1 MPTTASATADT
12 PSGVHAGTPA
22 AQPAAH
28 PPAAMPPQ
36 GAPTRDPEVFAS
48 TGPAQEQPG
57 RVPAPRQRIVIVGGG
72 AGGLELAARL
82 HTLDAAQAGVEVLLI
97 DSALTHV
104 WKPLLHEIAAGT
116 QRADE
121 GEVEFLQLARRHGFR
136 FQLGTLHGLDRA
148 ARQLWLAPLLDERGE
163 EIAPRRAVAY
173 DVAVIAVGS
182 VVNPFGTPGVA
193 EHAAMLDEADDAH
206 RFHRRLLAACARAE
220 LKGGDPVDIAI
231 VGGGATGVELAAEL
245 TDASRELARFGTRLS
260 EMPHPVR
267 LHVIE
272 AGPRLVSA
280 MAEDLSRKVL
290 ADLQALGV
298 EVRLDQRVKAVH
310 HDHVELADGQTVPAE
325 LTVWAAGIQ
334 GPPVLQRLDG
344 LALNK
349 QGQLEV
355 LPTLQTTQDPDIFA
369 LGDCASCKPDAEGK
383 AVPPRAQAARQE
395 AHLLAESLLRH
406 LRGSDLPRFSFH
418 DQGAVVSLGR
428 HQAIGRVAQGLL
440 RQGLTLEGLSARLAY
455 WGLQRRHMI
464 TLHGAL
470 RTMLLTLGGWLAGRS
485 QPRVKLH

>member
-1 MPTTASATADT
+1 MANDIARTPDGAT
-12 PSGVHAGTPA
+12 S
-22 AQPAAH
+22 H
-28 PPAAMPPQ
+28 PPGSPPQ
-36 GAPTRDPEVFAS
+36 GAPCRDPEVFAS
-48 TGPAQEQPG
+48 TGPAQAHPG
-57 RVPAPRQRIVIVGGG
+57 SVPAPRQRIVIVGGG

-82 HTLDAAQAGVEVLLI
+82 GALGAAQAGVEVLLI

-136 FQLGTLHGLDRA
+136 FQLGTLQGLDRA
-148 ARQLWLAPLLDERGE
+148 AKQVWLAPLADERGE

-173 DVAVIAVGS
+173 DVVVFAVGS

-193 EHAAMLDEADDAH
+193 EHAATLDEADDAH

-220 LKGGDPVDIAI
+220 LRGDAGHPVDVVI

-260 EMPHPVR
+260 EMVHPVR
-267 LHVIE
+267 LHVVE

-280 MAEDLSRKVL
+280 MAEDMSRKVL
-290 ADLQALGV
+290 DDLQARA
-298 EVRLDQRVKAVH
+298 VRVLLNQRVKAVH
-310 HDHVELADGQTVPAE
+310 KDHVELADGTNLPAE

-344 LALNK
+344 LALNN

-355 LPTLQTTQDPDIFA
+355 LPTLQTTLDPHVFA
-369 LGDCASCKPDAEGK
+369 LGDCASCRPDPDGAP
-383 AVPPRAQAARQE
+383 VPPRAQAARQE
-395 AHLLAESLLRH
+395 AHLLAEALLRH
-406 LRGSDLPRFSFH
+406 LRGSELPRFSFR

-428 HQAIGRVAQGLL
+428 NNAVGRIAQGLL
-440 RQGLTLEGLSARLAY
+440 REGLTLEGLTARAAY
-455 WGLQRRHMI
+455 WGLQRRHMV
-464 TLHGAL
+464 TLHGVL
-470 RTMLLTLGGWLAGRS
+470 RTVLLTLGGWLAGRS

>member
-1 MPTTASATADT
+1 MPSEAS
-12 PSGVHAGTPA
+12 HATPA
-22 AQPAAH
+22 PAAH
-28 PPAAMPPQ
+28 PPPATPPR
-36 GAPTRDPEVFAS
+36 GAPARDPEVFAS
-48 TGPAQEQPG
+48 TGPAQESPEQ
-57 RVPAPRQRIVIVGGG
+57 VPPPRQRIVIVGGG

-82 HTLDAAQAGVEVLLI
+82 HALDAAQAGIEVLLI

-136 FQLGTLHGLDRA
+136 FQLGTLQGLDRA
-148 ARQLWLAPLLDERGE
+148 NKQLWLAPLADERGE

-193 EHAAMLDEADDAH
+193 EHAATLDEADDAH

-220 LKGGDPVDIAI
+220 LKGGDPVDVVI

-245 TDASRELARFGTRLS
+245 TDASHELARFGTRLS
-260 EMPHPVR
+260 EMARPVR
-267 LHVIE
+267 LHIVE
-272 AGPRLVSA
+272 AGPRLVA
-280 MAEDLSRKVL
+280 ALPEDMARKVL
-290 ADLQALGV
+290 HDLQVLGV
-298 EVRLDQRVKAVH
+298 DVLLDQRVKAVH
-310 HDHVELADGQTVPAE
+310 KTHVELADGRTVPAE

-334 GPPVLQRLDG
+334 GPPVLKALDG

-369 LGDCASCKPDAEGK
+369 LGDCASCRPDPEG
-383 AVPPRAQAARQE
+383 APVPPRAQAARQE
-395 AHLLAESLLRH
+395 AHLLAEALLRH
-406 LRGSDLPRFSFH
+406 LRGSTLPSFSFH

-428 HQAIGRVAQGLL
+428 QKAIGRVAQGVL
-440 RQGLTLEGLSARLAY
+440 RKGLTLEGVAARLAY
-455 WGLQRRHMI
+455 WGLQRRHMV
-464 TLHGAL
+464 TLHGGL

>member
-1 MPTTASATADT
+1 MPLANPVKTTTS
-12 PSGVHAGTPA
+12 TPA
-22 AQPAAH
+22 TGPGACAGAH
-28 PPAAMPPQ
+28 PAPATPPQ
-36 GAPTRDPEVFAS
+36 GAPARDPEVFAS

-57 RVPAPRQRIVIVGGG
+57 RVPVPRQRIVIAGGG

-82 HTLDAAQAGVEVLLI
+82 HVLDAAQAGVEVLLV
-97 DSALTHV
+97 DSALTHL

-136 FQLGTLHGLDRA
+136 FQLGTLDGLDRA
-148 ARQLWLAPLLDERGE
+148 AKQLWLAPLADERGE

-193 EHAAMLDEADDAH
+193 EHAVMLDEADDAH

-220 LKGGDPVDIAI
+220 LKGDPVDIAI

-260 EMPHPVR
+260 ALPHPVR
-267 LHVIE
+267 LHLIE
-272 AGPRLVSA
+272 AGPRLVAA
-280 MAEDLSRKVL
+280 MAEDVSRKVL

-298 EVRLDQRVKAVH
+298 DVRLDQRVKAVH
-310 HDHVELADGQTVPAE
+310 HDHVELADGGSVPAE

-334 GPPVLQRLDG
+334 GPPVLHRLDG
-344 LALNK
+344 LAVNK

-355 LPTLQTTQDPDIFA
+355 LPTLQATLDPDVFA
-369 LGDCASCKPDAEGK
+369 LGDCASCQPDGGGKP
-383 AVPPRAQAARQE
+383 VPPRAQAARQE

-406 LRGSDLPRFSFH
+406 LRGSVLPHFSFH
-418 DQGAVVSLGR
+418 DQGALVSLGR
-428 HQAIGRVAQGLL
+428 HQAIGRVAEGVL
-440 RQGLTLEGLSARLAY
+440 RRGLTLQGLSARLAY
-455 WGLQRRHMI
+455 WALQRRHMV

>member
-1 MPTTASATADT
+1 MATDASHTNAPRAARGGRPPPETTAAHR
-12 PSGVHAGTPA
+12 PGTP
-22 AQPAAH
+22 PH
-28 PPAAMPPQ
+28 
-36 GAPTRDPEVFAS
+36 GAPCRDPEVFAS
-48 TGPAQEQPG
+48 TGPAQEHPG
-57 RVPAPRQRIVIVGGG
+57 SVPAPRQRIVIVGGG

-82 HTLDAAQAGVEVLLI
+82 GALDAAQAGIEVLLI
-97 DSALTHV
+97 DSGLTHV

-136 FQLGTLHGLDRA
+136 FQLGTLEALDRA
-148 ARQLWLAPLLDERGE
+148 RKQLWLAPLADERGE

-182 VVNPFGTPGVA
+182 IVNPFGTPGVA
-193 EHAAMLDEADDAH
+193 EHAATLDEAADAH

-220 LKGGDPVDIAI
+220 LKGDTPVDVVI

-260 EMPHPVR
+260 AMAHPVR
-267 LHVIE
+267 LHVVE
-272 AGPRLVSA
+272 AGPRLVPA
-280 MAEDLSRKVL
+280 LAEEVSRKVL
-290 ADLQALGV
+290 DDLQALGV
-298 EVRLDQRVKAVH
+298 NVLLDRRVKAVH
-310 HDHVELADGQTVPAE
+310 KDHVELADGRTLPAE

-349 QGQLEV
+349 LGQLEV
-355 LPTLQTTQDPDIFA
+355 LPTLQTTLDPHVFA
-369 LGDCASCKPDAEGK
+369 LGDCASCRPEPDGAP
-383 AVPPRAQAARQE
+383 VPPRAQAARQE
-395 AHLLAESLLRH
+395 AHLLADALLRH
-406 LRGSDLPRFSFH
+406 LRGSTLPNFRFH

-428 HQAIGRVAQGLL
+428 HNAIGRVARGLL
-440 RQGLTLEGLSARLAY
+440 REGLTLEGLAARATY
-455 WGLQRRHMI
+455 WGLQRRHMV

-470 RTMLLTLGGWLAGRS
+470 RTVLLTLGGWLAGHS